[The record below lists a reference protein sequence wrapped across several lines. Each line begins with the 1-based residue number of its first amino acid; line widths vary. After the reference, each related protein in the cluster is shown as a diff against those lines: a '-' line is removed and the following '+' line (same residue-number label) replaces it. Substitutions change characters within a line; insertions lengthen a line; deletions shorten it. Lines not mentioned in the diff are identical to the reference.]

1 MHHAHGPEANHI
13 VPVTYA
19 KKHIFSNQ
27 PKCSSC
33 YRNSQNND
41 QLPDSTRF
49 FFHGQGNREGN
60 ATNRNSFK
68 CEVISEN
75 DSLYRISNI
84 QKKGNKF
91 QDDEEM
97 AVAKESEKI
106 LSENWK
112 DIHGRNDWEGMLDPI
127 DPMLQAELIRY
138 GDKLQACYD
147 AYDLDLSCKIDPNL
161 FFELLAAQ
169 NMACLGRQDITIV
182 WRKTTKDVEEI
193 ADLIDF
199 QRPARDCNM
208 PSHDP
213 TIRMEAGFLNVYT
226 RKDYQCN
233 LCKFSAREQVLAEV
247 KRLID
252 QYSDEEISITITGH
266 SLRSG
271 LAILNAYDIAEIGL
285 EAQTGALSLFVS
297 SLSQGQELGILDSSN
312 RLKN

>member
-1 MHHAHGPEANHI
+1 MI
-13 VPVTYA
+13 
-19 KKHIFSNQ
+19 
-27 PKCSSC
+27 
-33 YRNSQNND
+33 NSQTV
-41 QLPDSTRF
+41 LDSSSM
-49 FFHGQGNREGN
+49 GKEIE
-60 ATNRNSFK
+60 K
-68 CEVISEN
+68 
-75 DSLYRISNI
+75 
-84 QKKGNKF
+84 KKGNKF

-127 DPMLQAELIRY
+127 DPLLQAELIRY
-138 GDKLQACYD
+138 GDMLQACYD
-147 AYDLDLSCKIDPNL
+147 AYDLDLSLSND
-161 FFELLAAQ
+161 EYS
-169 NMACLGRQDITIV
+169 ACLGRQDITIV

-193 ADLIDF
+193 VDLIDF

-213 TIRMEAGFLNVYT
+213 TITMEAGFLNVYT

-252 QYSDEEISITITGH
+252 RYSDEEISITITGH

-285 EAQTGALSLFVS
+285 EAQTGTLSLFVS
-297 SLSQGQELGILDSSN
+297 YLSQGQELGILDSSN